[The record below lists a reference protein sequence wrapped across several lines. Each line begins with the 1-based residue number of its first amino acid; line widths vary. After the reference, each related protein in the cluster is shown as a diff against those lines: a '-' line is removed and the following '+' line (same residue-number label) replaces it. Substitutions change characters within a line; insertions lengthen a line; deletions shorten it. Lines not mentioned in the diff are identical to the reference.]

1 MAKLNQAI
9 ATTAA
14 AAVTVEEEAMCVC
27 VHSYAPHPDCW
38 LAFGYSIVY
47 FCACLLVCFLAC
59 LLDGLDGWLAGLCI
73 CLCVPCAHQIPKMKM
88 LFN

>member
-47 FCACLLVCFLAC
+47 FCACLLVCFLAF
-59 LLDGLDGWLAGLCI
+59 LLAGLDGWLAGWLMH
-73 CLCVPCAHQIPKMKM
+73 VSVCAMCSSNPENENVI
-88 LFN
+88 